1 MPPDVISPLLDA
13 PVVTITEA
21 VNTSCEVEANP
32 PARLLWSVDGVTRAM
47 GTPLRPGAAVRCLAE
62 NPLGVASAENTEM
75 RLLGLEQKLGQLEER
90 TRTGGRLL
98 GDIASGQEQIRDM
111 EQATEQMEKRISVLE
126 NKVVKNMPT
135 MDKEERL
142 LKGRTDLIEMLES
155 RIEVID
161 EFQRRHIGGNKGQCA
176 SSLVRMA
183 DFLHQEIHRINAKI
197 SELNVQMGKLDDK
210 VAAMSK
216 EADIPIIEIKK
227 FLDHSKVMS
236 SVQAS
241 SSASSGSQ
249 EDHHGLFFSILIF
262 VFKVASI

>member
-75 RLLGLEQKLGQLEER
+75 RLRGLEQKMGQLEER

-126 NKVVKNMPT
+126 KKVVKNIPT

-161 EFQRRHIGGNKGQCA
+161 EFQRRHIGGHKDQCA
-176 SSLVRMA
+176 SSLARMA
-183 DFLHQEIHRINAKI
+183 DILHKEIHRINAKI
-197 SELNVQMGKLDDK
+197 SDLDVQMGKLNDK

-216 EADIPIIEIKK
+216 ETDIPIIEIKK

-249 EDHHGLFFSILIF
+249 EDHHGLFFSILMF
-262 VFKVASI
+262 VYKVALI